1 MKTAIITGASGGIG
15 QAIAR
20 KLAVEGYNLCLHYFQ
35 HREPVERLAEE
46 LESLGAPVFV
56 WKADLRDEAQADA
69 LVNACVNHFGNCDV
83 LVNNAGISQQ
93 KLLTET
99 TADDWHNMF
108 AVHVDGAFYCSRA
121 ALSYMLK
128 EHSGRIV
135 NISSMWGIT
144 GGSYEVAYSSAKSAL
159 IGFTKALSK
168 EVGPSGITV
177 NCIAP
182 GVIDTAMNAHLSDED
197 LRSLSDETPLCR
209 IGSPADVA
217 SAVAFLLS
225 PDASFITGQ
234 VLAVDGGMTT

>member
-1 MKTAIITGASGGIG
+1 MKTALITGASGGIG

-20 KLAVEGYNLCLHYFQ
+20 KLAIDGYNVCLHYFA
-35 HREPVERLAEE
+35 HAEPVEALAEE
-46 LESLGAPVFV
+46 LENLGASVFI
-56 WKADLRDEAQADA
+56 WKADLRKEEQADA
-69 LVNACVNHFGNCDV
+69 LVNACVNHFGSCDV

-93 KLLTET
+93 KLITET
-99 TADDWHNMF
+99 TADDWRNMF

-121 ALSYMLK
+121 ALRTMLQ
-128 EHSGRIV
+128 EHNGRIV

-144 GGSYEVAYSSAKSAL
+144 GGSCEVAYSAAKSAL

-182 GVIDTAMNAHLSDED
+182 GVIDTAMNQHLSKED
-197 LRSLSDETPLCR
+197 LQALSDETPLCR
-209 IGSPADVA
+209 IGSPAEVA
-217 SAVAFLLS
+217 NAVAFFLS

-234 VLAVDGGMTT
+234 VLAVDGGITT